1 MCRIFGYRR
10 ATQGLKPRPCFGQQL
25 QFYCPVQDKG
35 KNEHRLVLEPFIGNC
50 NRANPRYSHCYCII
64 KQVKTIRIESH
75 EITVYTLFRTERIK
89 PMPCPAAHPGTTSS
103 LRWSR
108 KREAREK
115 RPGDEV
121 DPRINRQRAFSI
133 INRAPKGTCVYSDNK
148 DYTAAINDST
158 MDVELQR
165 KFSFDYRGVTVV
177 KFVPLDKVIFN
188 ASFSF
193 KPSFLAFFL
202 LASYLST
209 LQKLCLDSQSQEKGQ
224 FPCLAH

>member
-1 MCRIFGYRR
+1 MN
-10 ATQGLKPRPCFGQQL
+10 T
-25 QFYCPVQDKG
+25 
-35 KNEHRLVLEPFIGNC
+35 VLF
-50 NRANPRYSHCYCII
+50 YSHLLAIVI
-64 KQVKTIRIESH
+64 EQIHVIVIAIVSSSKSKQSGQNHTKLRYIPSLI
-75 EITVYTLFRTERIK
+75 RTERIK